1 MHTYPHL
8 ELVNGKKVLM
18 VHDRPYIMLAGE
30 VGNSNSSSVSYMEQ
44 VWDKAQQLGMNS
56 LLLPVT
62 WEMTEPEEGKFD
74 FSVVDGLIEQ
84 ARRRGGHIGFLW
96 FGSWKNAQC
105 YYVPEWVKT
114 NTARFKRAEVEKGKK
129 FIRNEAF
136 YGMPYTTM
144 SYLCE
149 ETKAADAKA
158 FRALMAHI
166 REVDGKENTVLMVQ
180 VENETGLM
188 GAAREHSDLADAL
201 FTAQAPQEFV
211 DYMKANSDSM
221 VSDVREAVESGC
233 DSGTWSEVFGAMAE
247 EIFSAYHVSSYVNAV
262 AAAGKAEYPL
272 PMSANCW
279 LDKGEE
285 AGRYPTGGPISKVME
300 VWQYCAPNI
309 DILAP
314 DIYVQNFLEICEEYS
329 RRENPLFIPET
340 ATHGH
345 AGPREVYVVGHHHA
359 MCYSPF
365 GFEEMGQPFT
375 ASMSFLFGVD
385 TTDPLLSTPQDV
397 EEYQWFTK
405 TLHEMMPLLTDRYG
419 TSDLQAVI
427 GERPDNDTM
436 VFGKYGFKAIMN
448 SPMSARKDGVCL
460 ALKETE
466 DTFYVLV
473 CGAMLVPF
481 SADSENPYLDILC
494 MEDGCFADGK
504 WQTGRRL
511 NGDQVAIMNY
521 EVPTLLKIKLYAYH

>member
-8 ELVNGKKVLM
+8 ERINGKKVLM

-74 FSVVDGLIEQ
+74 FSVVDGLIQQ
-84 ARRRGGHIGFLW
+84 ARRRGCHIGFLW

-114 NTARFKRAEVEKGKK
+114 DTERFKRAEVEKGKK

-158 FRALMAHI
+158 FGALMAHI
-166 REVDGKENTVLMVQ
+166 REVDGEENTVLMVQ

-188 GAAREHSDLADAL
+188 GAAREHSDRADEA
-201 FTAQAPQEFV
+201 FAGQVPQDFA
-211 DYMKANSDSM
+211 DYMRSNADTMAEEVKEAILSGKA
-221 VSDVREAVESGC
+221 G
-233 DSGTWSEVFGAMAE
+233 GTWTEVFGKAAE
-247 EIFSAYHVSSYVNAV
+247 EIFSAYHVAGYVNAV
-262 AAAGKAEYPL
+262 AAAGKAQYPL
-272 PMSANCW
+272 PMTANCW

-285 AGRYPTGGPISKVME
+285 AGRYPTGGPVAKVME

-314 DIYVQNFLEICEEYS
+314 DIYVQNFLEI
-329 RRENPLFIPET
+329 
-340 ATHGH
+340 
-345 AGPREVYVVGHHHA
+345 
-359 MCYSPF
+359 
-365 GFEEMGQPFT
+365 
-375 ASMSFLFGVD
+375 
-385 TTDPLLSTPQDV
+385 
-397 EEYQWFTK
+397 
-405 TLHEMMPLLTDRYG
+405 
-419 TSDLQAVI
+419 
-427 GERPDNDTM
+427 
-436 VFGKYGFKAIMN
+436 
-448 SPMSARKDGVCL
+448 
-460 ALKETE
+460 
-466 DTFYVLV
+466 
-473 CGAMLVPF
+473 
-481 SADSENPYLDILC
+481 
-494 MEDGCFADGK
+494 
-504 WQTGRRL
+504 GRAH
-511 NGDQVAIMNY
+511 V
-521 EVPTLLKIKLYAYH
+521 

>member
-18 VHDRPYIMLAGE
+18 VHDKPYIMLAGE

-44 VWDKAQQLGMNS
+44 IWEKAQQLGMNS

-62 WEMTEPEEGKFD
+62 WEMTEPEEGNFD
-74 FSVVDGLIEQ
+74 FSVVDGLIKQ
-84 ARRRGGHIGFLW
+84 ARNYGGHIGFLW
-96 FGSWKNAQC
+96 FGAWKNAQC

-114 NTARFKRAEVEKGKK
+114 NTLRFQRAEVEKGKK

-158 FRALMAHI
+158 FAALMAHI
-166 REVDGKENTVLMVQ
+166 REVDEEENTVLMVQ

-188 GAAREHSDLADAL
+188 GSARENSDMADDL
-201 FTAQAPQEFV
+201 FAGPVPQDFA
-211 DYMKANSDSM
+211 DYMRENIDTMVDEIRKA
-221 VSDVREAVESGC
+221 VLAGKA
-233 DSGTWSEVFGAMAE
+233 SGTWSEVFGKAAE
-247 EIFSAYHVSSYVNAV
+247 EIFSAYHVAGYVNTV
-262 AAAGKAEYPL
+262 AAAGKAQYPL

-279 LDKGEE
+279 LDKGEDP
-285 AGRYPTGGPISKVME
+285 GRYPTGGPVSKVME
-300 VWQYCAPNI
+300 VWRYCAPNI
-309 DILAP
+309 DIIAP
-314 DIYVQNFLEICEEYS
+314 DIYVQNFLDICEEYT
-329 RRENPLFIPET
+329 RMENPLFIPET

-365 GFEEMGQPFT
+365 GFEEMGQPFS
-375 ASMSFLFGVD
+375 ASMAFLFGMD
-385 TTDPLLSTPQDV
+385 TTDPLLSIPQDLK
-397 EEYQWFTK
+397 EYGWITK
-405 TLHEMMPLLTDRYG
+405 TLHEMMPLLTSKYG
-419 TSDLQAVI
+419 TDDLQAVI
-427 GERPDNDTM
+427 GEQPEENTM
-436 VFGKYGFKAIMN
+436 VFGRYGIKVVMD
-448 SPMSARKDGVCL
+448 SPMSSRKDSVCL
-460 ALKETE
+460 ALKESE

-473 CGAMLVPF
+473 SGAMLVPF
-481 SADSENPYLDILC
+481 SADPENPNLDILR
-494 MEDGCFADGK
+494 MEDGCFENGRWQAD
-504 WQTGRRL
+504 RRL
-511 NGDQVAIMNY
+511 NGDQAAIMSY

>member
-1 MHTYPHL
+1 MNTYPHL
-8 ELVNGKKVLM
+8 ELVNGKKMLM
-18 VHDRPYIMLAGE
+18 VHGTPYIMLAGE

-44 VWDKAQQLGMNS
+44 VWEKAKQLGMNT

-62 WEMTEPEEGKFD
+62 WEMTEPEEGRFD

-84 ARRRGGHIGFLW
+84 ARRYDGHIGFLW

-105 YYVPEWVKT
+105 YYAPEWVKT
-114 NTARFKRAEVEKGKK
+114 DTERFQRAQVEKGKK

-144 SYLCE
+144 SYLCK
-149 ETKAADAKA
+149 ETKAADARA
-158 FRALMAHI
+158 FRALMEHVK
-166 REVDGKENTVLMVQ
+166 EVDGEENTVLMVQ

-188 GAAREHSDLADAL
+188 GAAREHSDEADAL
-201 FTAQAPQEFV
+201 FAAKVPQDFA
-211 DYMKANSDSM
+211 DYMKAHTDTM
-221 VSDVREAVESGC
+221 KEEVKAAVETGSPE
-233 DSGTWSEVFGAMAE
+233 GTWTEVFGNMAE
-247 EIFSAYHVSSYVNAV
+247 EIFSAYHVAGYVNAV
-262 AAAGKAEYPL
+262 AAAGKEVYPL

-314 DIYVQNFLEICEEYS
+314 DIYVQNFMEICEEYS
-329 RRENPLFIPET
+329 RNENPLFIPET

-365 GFEEMGQPFT
+365 GFEEMGEPFG
-375 ASMSFLFGVD
+375 ASMAFLFGVD

-397 EEYQWFTK
+397 EEYGWITK
-405 TLHEMMPLLTDRYG
+405 TLHEMMPLLVSKYG
-419 TSDLQAVI
+419 TNDLQAVI
-427 GERPDNDTM
+427 AERPETDTM
-436 VFGKYGFKAIMN
+436 VFGRYGFKAIMN
-448 SPMSARKDGVCL
+448 SPMSSRNDGVCL
-460 ALKETE
+460 ALKENE
-466 DTFYVLV
+466 NTFYVLV
-473 CGAMLVPF
+473 NGAMLVPF
-481 SADSENPYLDILC
+481 SADPENPNLDILC
-494 MEDGCFADGK
+494 MEDGCFVDGTWKAD
-504 WQTGRRL
+504 RRL
-511 NGDQVAIMNY
+511 NGDQAAIMNY
-521 EVPTLLKIKLYAYH
+521 EKPTLLKIKLYAYN

>member
-8 ELVNGKKVLM
+8 ELVNGKKLLM
-18 VHDRPYIMLAGE
+18 VQDKPYIMLAGE
-30 VGNSNSSSVSYMEQ
+30 VGNSNSSSVSYMEK
-44 VWDKAQQLGMNS
+44 VWAKARQLGMNS

-62 WEMTEPEEGKFD
+62 WEMTEPQEGVFD
-74 FSVVDGLIEQ
+74 FSVVDGLIGQ
-84 ARRRGGHIGFLW
+84 ARRYNGHIGFLW
-96 FGSWKNAQC
+96 FGAWKNAQC

-114 NTARFKRAEVEKGKK
+114 NTERFARAEVEKGKK

-158 FRALMAHI
+158 FGALMAHI
-166 REVDGKENTVLMVQ
+166 KEVDAEENTVIVVQ

-188 GAAREHSDLADAL
+188 GAAREHSDRADEL
-201 FTAQAPQEFV
+201 FAGPVPQDFA
-211 DYMKANSDSM
+211 DYMRANADTM
-221 VSDVREAVESGC
+221 AEEIKEAVLSGKAG
-233 DSGTWSEVFGAMAE
+233 GTWTEVFGKAAE
-247 EIFSAYHVSSYVNAV
+247 EIFSAYHVAGYVNAV
-262 AAAGKAEYPL
+262 AAAGKAQYPL
-272 PMSANCW
+272 PMTANCW

-285 AGRYPTGGPISKVME
+285 AGRYPTGGPVSKVME

-314 DIYVQNFLEICEEYS
+314 DIYVQNFLEICEEYT

-345 AGPREVYVVGHHHA
+345 AAPRQVYVVGHHHA

-365 GFEEMGQPFT
+365 GFEEMGQPFN

-385 TTDPLLSTPQDV
+385 TTDPLLSAPQNV
-397 EEYQWFTK
+397 EEYGWITK
-405 TLHEMMPLLTDRYG
+405 TLHEMMPLLTSKYG
-419 TSDLQAVI
+419 TGDLQAVI
-427 GERPDNDTM
+427 GERPEEDTM
-436 VFGKYGFKAIMN
+436 LFGRYGFKAIMN
-448 SPMSARKDGVCL
+448 SSMSARKDGVCL
-460 ALKETE
+460 ALKESE

-473 CGAMLVPF
+473 NGAMLVPF
-481 SADSENPYLDILC
+481 SADPENPYLDILC
-494 MEDGCFADGK
+494 MEDGCFAEGK
-504 WQTGRRL
+504 WQADRRL
-511 NGDQVAIMNY
+511 NGDQAAIMNY
-521 EVPTLLKIKLYAYH
+521 EVPTLLKIRLYAYH